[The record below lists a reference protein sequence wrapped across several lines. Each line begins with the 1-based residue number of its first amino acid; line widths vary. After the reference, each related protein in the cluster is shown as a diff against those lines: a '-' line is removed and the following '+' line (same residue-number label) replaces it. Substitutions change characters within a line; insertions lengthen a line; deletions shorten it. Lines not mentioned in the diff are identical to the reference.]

1 MVLPQEHLPIEEITS
16 PFGAQMFDF
25 YESELFPE
33 TLQNSEVAS
42 SSNCCYEEHSSYQT
56 PLDTNN
62 YHNNNNTLDNNDMNS
77 AGGGGG
83 AAGPTTPAAA
93 DAASNLSVFL
103 EEYQINNN
111 DISASIDFTLSP
123 SSFPVVAQYPEP
135 FSLNNHTSFAGDAA
149 DIGQLYTSHQ
159 YTPPEQRQVLGP
171 PASFKEEL
179 MMRCVPPS
187 FIHLRSSSSP
197 AGGGS
202 PFDHMMGPSYL
213 PPSAAAAP
221 PFAAFDNSLFLG
233 SDQELDFQ
241 GDNIGGL
248 FLQDSMARVFN
259 FSSGDLQ
266 GLSGGGGGEQRQQQN
281 NMVQGS
287 PISTNL
293 VTEISGLE
301 DPSFKVGKLS
311 PEERKKKI
319 HRYLKKRNERNF
331 SKKIKYACRKTLADS
346 RPRVRGRFAKND
358 ELAEL
363 ARNAYTNHGD
373 DTDDDVT
380 LFSSLIPDH
389 HNHKVVKEAE
399 GMESADMFAQI
410 NGVNSSFKSNYPIQ
424 SWI

>member
-1 MVLPQEHLPIEEITS
+1 
-16 PFGAQMFDF
+16 MFDF

-248 FLQDSMARVFN
+248 FLQDSMAR
-259 FSSGDLQ
+259 
-266 GLSGGGGGEQRQQQN
+266 
-281 NMVQGS
+281 
-287 PISTNL
+287 
-293 VTEISGLE
+293 
-301 DPSFKVGKLS
+301 
-311 PEERKKKI
+311 
-319 HRYLKKRNERNF
+319 
-331 SKKIKYACRKTLADS
+331 YACRKTLADS

-389 HNHKVVKEAE
+389 HNHKVYIE
-399 GMESADMFAQI
+399 
-410 NGVNSSFKSNYPIQ
+410 
-424 SWI
+424 